1 MCDGN
6 IWPLNEYMIYI
17 ERASIDTPVPYV
29 RWHFPSSQTLLPL
42 VCIAERNLFITRCG
56 TSIFKKKKKWKL
68 FSLFWRLNGPIY
80 LRSSLHITKH
90 SLAGEFHE
98 LSKFAIRFDSHDA
111 INTVHFHKNYT

>member
-56 TSIFKKKKKWKL
+56 TSIFKKKKNGN
-68 FSLFWRLNGPIY
+68 FSLFFG
-80 LRSSLHITKH
+80 
-90 SLAGEFHE
+90 A
-98 LSKFAIRFDSHDA
+98 
-111 INTVHFHKNYT
+111 